1 MLPLHQENQEVVL
14 FDDEM
19 NQEVILSIIF
29 AGISIWRAGE
39 TENHRHEL
47 HISYQIKNKDRN
59 TQTPDTTLI
68 LVYMLTHN
76 NLRKKLLNVT
86 TYISVVSCQKQDKP
100 SIRSVMLQNSSIYN

>member
-39 TENHRHEL
+39 TCEEDIYFPLLEL
-47 HISYQIKNKDRN
+47 
-59 TQTPDTTLI
+59 
-68 LVYMLTHN
+68 
-76 NLRKKLLNVT
+76 
-86 TYISVVSCQKQDKP
+86 
-100 SIRSVMLQNSSIYN
+100 

>member
-47 HISYQIKNKDRN
+47 HINYQIKNKDRN

-68 LVYMLTHN
+68 LVYILTHN
-76 NLRKKLLNVT
+76 NLRKKLLKCN
-86 TYISVVSCQKQDKP
+86 YMYQCCVVPNTRQTFNQKCRATKF
-100 SIRSVMLQNSSIYN
+100 